1 MKIAVINFSGNV
13 GKSTVARHLLLPR
26 IPGAELITI
35 ESLNADEG
43 QGQALRGRQFGE
55 LQEYL
60 QTISSGVVDIGASN
74 VEELMGQMQRYR
86 GSHEDFD
93 AFVVP
98 TVPALK
104 QQQDTIA
111 TLIDLSRL
119 GVPAAR
125 LKLVFNM
132 VETGIT
138 VAQAFD
144 PLLAFLK
151 QQPIARVTL
160 NCRLGANEIYARI
173 KGTKT
178 DLAALANDPTDYWA
192 TASWMRPCWRATKTR
207 PAPKLC
213 AGTTGSWPN

>member
-1 MKIAVINFSGNV
+1 MKVAVINFSGNV
-13 GKSTVARHLLLPR
+13 GKTTIARHLLLPR
-26 IPGAELITI
+26 IPGAELIAI
-35 ESLNADEG
+35 ESLNTDEG
-43 QGQALRGRQFGE
+43 QGQGLRGRQFGE

-60 QTISSGVVDIGASN
+60 QTVSSVVVDIGASN

-111 TLIDLSRL
+111 TLIELSRL
-119 GVPAAR
+119 GVPTSR
-125 LKLVFNM
+125 LKVVFNM
-132 VETGIT
+132 VESGIT

-151 QQPIARVTL
+151 QQPIAR
-160 NCRLGANEIYARI
+160 ANPRFIWVRAQ
-173 KGTKT
+173 
-178 DLAALANDPTDYWA
+178 
-192 TASWMRPCWRATKTR
+192 SWGNVSLEYT
-207 PAPKLC
+207 
-213 AGTTGSWPN
+213 S